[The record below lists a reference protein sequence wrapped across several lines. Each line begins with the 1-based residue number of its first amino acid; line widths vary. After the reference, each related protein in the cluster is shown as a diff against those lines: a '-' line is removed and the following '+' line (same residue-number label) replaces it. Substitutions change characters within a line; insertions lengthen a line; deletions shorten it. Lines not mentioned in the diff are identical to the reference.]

1 MFKYEKD
8 EKIRNEAVR
17 KCIIKE
23 SRESEKDLEKFVKK
37 LNNLVGGSKSMIII
51 DRYFPHVV
59 KLVDRKW
66 NGRGTR
72 YWLSDGSDIFIA
84 WDAYVEHKVEGRKH
98 FFFITSEGRGH
109 ASLIFIL

>member
-23 SRESEKDLEKFVKK
+23 SSNSKKELEKFVKK
-37 LNNLVGGSKSMIII
+37 LNGLVGGSKSMIII

-59 KLVDRKW
+59 KLVDMKW
-66 NGRGTR
+66 NGYGTR
-72 YWLSDGSDIFIA
+72 YRLSDGSDIFID
-84 WDAYVEHKVEGRKH
+84 WTDYVEHKVEGRKH
-98 FFFITSEGRGH
+98 FFFITSEGRSN

>member
-8 EKIRNEAVR
+8 EKIINEAVC

-23 SRESEKDLEKFVKK
+23 SRESQKELEKFVKK
-37 LNNLVGGSKSMIII
+37 LNSLVRGSKSMIII

-59 KLVDRKW
+59 KLVDTKW

-72 YWLSDGSDIFIA
+72 YWLSDGSEIFID
-84 WDAYVEHKVEGRKH
+84 WTDYVEHKVEGRKH
-98 FFFITSEGRGH
+98 FFFITPEGGSR